1 MKEIAIKRPAIPVE
15 LYRPSILGML
25 GFISYAFLLFVVPG
39 VAGYLVMSNVH
50 STGLMVALLLP
61 CIIAGGLG
69 AHLLGWMGHDG
80 THLSLHPNKY
90 VSVTLGLFFSAM
102 LVTYMEMGFAFEHWN
117 HHRYCNKS
125 KDPDIKVLSRLKTWW
140 QRILFTRIVY
150 NLNYAKILFRVILK
164 KPLGFHY
171 KLPFKEPA
179 LRAFCWLNLVFSLF
193 WLGVYIA
200 LTLYDWR
207 IFPFCVLAP
216 TLVGLVL
223 SGSQSYIDHAGT
235 ESDALWA
242 NSRTRISTIA
252 TVLWFGGN
260 YHLEHHL
267 YPGVPAY
274 RLPKVHRILREQGVI
289 EQAKPPIEH
298 GFWGIYRHLKKPY
311 VATDVEDGSFDPHDP
326 IVRGTYS

>member
-15 LYRPSILGML
+15 LYHPSILGML
-25 GFISYAFLLFVVPG
+25 GFISYAFLMFVGAG
-39 VAGYLVMSNVH
+39 VAGYLVMTNVE
-50 STGLMVALLLP
+50 STQLMVALLLP
-61 CIIAGGLG
+61 CIIVGGLG

-125 KDPDIKVLSRLKTWW
+125 KDPDIKVLSGLKTWW

-150 NLNYAKILFRVILK
+150 NLNYAKILFRVLMK

-171 KLPFKEPA
+171 KLPFKDPA
-179 LRAFCWLNLVFSLF
+179 LRAFCWLNLAFSLF
-193 WLGVYIA
+193 WLGVYVA
-200 LTLYDWR
+200 LTIYDWR

-242 NSRTRISTIA
+242 NSRTRISAIA
-252 TVLWFGGN
+252 TALWFGGN

-274 RLPKVHRILREQGVI
+274 RLPKVHRILREQGLI
-289 EQAKPPIEH
+289 EKARPPIEH